1 MPLGVPKKTQKD
13 GKCEITRALK
23 VRPFVKGKKKAAS
36 PGQKSDQKVDHRDM
50 TRLLE

>member
-23 VRPFVKGKKKAAS
+23 VRPFVKGKKKAA
-36 PGQKSDQKVDHRDM
+36 PRVRNLTKKLTTVI
-50 TRLLE
+50 